1 MPNFAVKEKPAAIVA
16 PIREPLS
23 KVSDGTALNHYY
35 HRSKTDSLED
45 VTAPGYFNWMR
56 DTFRSG
62 FKKGV
67 IHYVSVH
74 LGEIAYRT
82 RGRLDF
88 DPTTEQFVD
97 CDEANAMLSKNYRQP
112 YTLPSIA

>member
-1 MPNFAVKEKPAAIVA
+1 MPNFAVKEKPTAIVA

-35 HRSKTDSLED
+35 HRSKTDSVED

-74 LGEIAYRT
+74 LGEIADGLT
-82 RGRLDF
+82 
-88 DPTTEQFVD
+88 QVD
-97 CDEANAMLSKNYRQP
+97 LHVVDVPATFSQP
-112 YTLPSIA
+112 VIMAVGNVTHFTKAKAA